1 MKGVMIAA
9 TCASC
14 DFDFCEAI
22 IVSFDPDVELD
33 ARHEAKI
40 VKHLPVVFDHA
51 REHFAETAHAV
62 TVAVRRPQ

>member
-1 MKGVMIAA
+1 MKGVMVAA

-33 ARHEAKI
+33 ARHEAKMLNI
-40 VKHLPVVFDHA
+40 C
-51 REHFAETAHAV
+51 R
-62 TVAVRRPQ
+62 